1 MKRKKALIKMIS
13 AAMALSTVL
22 VSQAG
27 SFRVSADETAQ
38 VRSQVSAG
46 GLKSED
52 YKSELADLNTQ
63 YAALQKEQDTIN
75 ANINK
80 AKSDKE
86 KQLAVKKEL
95 DNQIYLT
102 RQQIQVLEDK
112 ISLLNANIEEKEF
125 EIIDKQADIDD
136 NYTLFKKRVRAMY
149 MSGESSTVGLILG
162 ADDFY
167 DFLTRAEVL
176 SRIAEHDRDL
186 IEQLKRDKEDIE
198 AAKAEVEADRADLEE
213 SLSNLDDLKLSL
225 SGKLE
230 QTQQQIQDIAALEE
244 QFLQD
249 KAKNQQEM
257 AAVQADIDDIYAKLE
272 SMGDYVGG
280 DFLWPVPGYSKI
292 TSYYGWRFNNS
303 DFHTGIDISGSNIYG
318 KSIVAANSG
327 KVVFVQRSYTP
338 GKGYGI
344 YLIIDHGGGMSTLY
358 GHTSEILVD
367 VGDYVTRGETI
378 ARVGSTGWSTGPH
391 LHFEIRVNGKHTNPM
406 SYL

>member
-1 MKRKKALIKMIS
+1 MKGKKALIKTIS
-13 AAMALSTVL
+13 TVAALSVAL
-22 VSQAG
+22 VSQGG

-38 VRSQVSAG
+38 VYSQVSAG
-46 GLKSED
+46 GLRDDD
-52 YKSELADLNTQ
+52 YKGELADLNSQ
-63 YAALQKEQDTIN
+63 YAELQKKQDAIN
-75 ANINK
+75 ASINK
-80 AKSDKE
+80 AKSEKE

-95 DNQIYLT
+95 DGQIYLT
-102 RQQIQVLEDK
+102 RQQIQVLEEK
-112 ISLLNANIEEKEF
+112 ISLLNDNIEEKEI

-149 MSGESSTVGLILG
+149 MSGDSSTMGLILG

-176 SRIAEHDRDL
+176 SRIAEHDREL
-186 IEQLKRDKEDIE
+186 IERLQKDKADIE
-198 AAKAEVEADRADLEE
+198 EAKAEIEADRADLEG
-213 SLSNLDDLKLSL
+213 SVANLDGLKSTL
-225 SGKLE
+225 SGQLE
-230 QTQQQIQDIAALEE
+230 QTQKQIQDISALEE
-244 QFLQD
+244 QFLKD

-280 DFLWPVPGYSKI
+280 EFLWPVPGYSNI

-303 DFHTGIDISGSNIYG
+303 DFHTGIDISGANVYG
-318 KSIVAANSG
+318 KKIVAANSG

-378 ARVGSTGWSTGPH
+378 AKVGSTGWSTGPH
-391 LHFEIRVNGKHTNPM
+391 LHFEIRVNGKHTNPLE
-406 SYL
+406 YL

>member
-1 MKRKKALIKMIS
+1 MKGKKALIKTIS
-13 AAMALSTVL
+13 TVAALSVAL
-22 VSQAG
+22 VSQGG

-38 VRSQVSAG
+38 VYSQVSAG
-46 GLKSED
+46 GLRDDD
-52 YKSELADLNTQ
+52 YKSELADLNSQ
-63 YAALQKEQDTIN
+63 YAELQKEQDAIN
-75 ANINK
+75 ASINK
-80 AKSDKE
+80 AKSEKE

-95 DNQIYLT
+95 DGQIYLT
-102 RQQIQVLEDK
+102 RQQIQVLEEK
-112 ISLLNANIEEKEF
+112 ISLLNDNIEEKEI

-149 MSGESSTVGLILG
+149 MSGDSSTMGLILG

-176 SRIAEHDRDL
+176 SRIAEHDREL
-186 IEQLKRDKEDIE
+186 IERLQKDKADIE
-198 AAKAEVEADRADLEE
+198 EAKAEIEADRADLEG
-213 SLSNLDDLKLSL
+213 SVANLDGLKSTL
-225 SGKLE
+225 SGQLE
-230 QTQQQIQDIAALEE
+230 QTQKQIQDISALEE
-244 QFLQD
+244 QFLKD

-280 DFLWPVPGYSKI
+280 EFLWPVPGYSNI

-303 DFHTGIDISGSNIYG
+303 DFHTGIDISGANVYG
-318 KSIVAANSG
+318 KKIVAANSG

-378 ARVGSTGWSTGPH
+378 AKVGSTGWSTGPH
-391 LHFEIRVNGKHTNPM
+391 LHFEIRVNGKHTNPLE
-406 SYL
+406 YL

>member
-1 MKRKKALIKMIS
+1 MKGKKALIKTIS
-13 AAMALSTVL
+13 TVAALSVAL
-22 VSQAG
+22 VSQGG

-38 VRSQVSAG
+38 VYSQVSAG
-46 GLKSED
+46 GLRDDD
-52 YKSELADLNTQ
+52 YKSELADLNSQ
-63 YAALQKEQDTIN
+63 YAELQKEQDAIN
-75 ANINK
+75 ASINK
-80 AKSDKE
+80 AKSEKE

-95 DNQIYLT
+95 DGQIYLT
-102 RQQIQVLEDK
+102 RQQIQVLEEK
-112 ISLLNANIEEKEF
+112 ISLLNDNIEEKEI

-149 MSGESSTVGLILG
+149 MSGDSSTMGLILG

-176 SRIAEHDRDL
+176 SRIAEHDREL
-186 IEQLKRDKEDIE
+186 IERLQKDKADIE
-198 AAKAEVEADRADLEE
+198 EAKAEIEADRADLEG
-213 SLSNLDDLKLSL
+213 SVANLDGLKSTL
-225 SGKLE
+225 SGQLE
-230 QTQQQIQDIAALEE
+230 QTQKQIQDISALEE
-244 QFLQD
+244 QFLKD

-280 DFLWPVPGYSKI
+280 EFLWPVPGYSNI

-303 DFHTGIDISGSNIYG
+303 DFHTGIDISGANVYG
-318 KSIVAANSG
+318 KKIVAANSG

-378 ARVGSTGWSTGPH
+378 AKVGSTGWSTGPH
-391 LHFEIRVNGKHTNPM
+391 LHFEIRINGKHTNPLE
-406 SYL
+406 YL

>member
-1 MKRKKALIKMIS
+1 MKGKKALIKTIS
-13 AAMALSTVL
+13 TFAALSVAL
-22 VSQAG
+22 VSQGG

-38 VRSQVSAG
+38 VYSQVSAG
-46 GLKSED
+46 GLRDDD
-52 YKSELADLNTQ
+52 YKGELADLNSQ
-63 YAALQKEQDTIN
+63 YAELQKEQDAIN
-75 ANINK
+75 ASINK
-80 AKSDKE
+80 AKSEKE

-95 DNQIYLT
+95 DGQIYLT
-102 RQQIQVLEDK
+102 RQQIQVLEEK
-112 ISLLNANIEEKEF
+112 ISLLNDNIGEKEI

-149 MSGESSTVGLILG
+149 MSGDSSTMGLILG

-176 SRIAEHDRDL
+176 SRIAEHDREL
-186 IEQLKRDKEDIE
+186 IERLQKDKADIE
-198 AAKAEVEADRADLEE
+198 EAKAEIEADRADLEG
-213 SLSNLDDLKLSL
+213 SVTNLDGLKSTL
-225 SGKLE
+225 SGQLE
-230 QTQQQIQDIAALEE
+230 QTQKQIQDISALEE
-244 QFLQD
+244 QFLKD

-280 DFLWPVPGYSKI
+280 EFLWPVPGYSNI

-303 DFHTGIDISGSNIYG
+303 DFHTGIDISGASVYG
-318 KSIVAANSG
+318 KKIVAANSG

-378 ARVGSTGWSTGPH
+378 AKVGSTGWSTGPH
-391 LHFEIRVNGKHTNPM
+391 LHFEIRVNGKHTNPLE
-406 SYL
+406 YL